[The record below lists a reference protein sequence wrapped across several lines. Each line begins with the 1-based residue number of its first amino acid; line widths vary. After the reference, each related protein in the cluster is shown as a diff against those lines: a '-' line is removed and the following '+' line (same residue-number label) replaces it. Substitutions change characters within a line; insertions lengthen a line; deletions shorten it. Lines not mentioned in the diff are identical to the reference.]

1 MGSLATPSTDGAM
14 NFGQEHLTH
23 RAFSRRQ
30 FLGGAVRAT
39 AIGAAAGSGF
49 LSTPIALA
57 DDETDSSVMPRPI
70 PGGFLTPFGVIS
82 HHFRPAR
89 GIEASTITDF
99 NGFVG
104 LAEIDGG
111 RGVGTNT
118 LTGVE
123 TPMFFGMDNRFMIGE
138 FVGVDGEVHR
148 GAFGFI

>member
-1 MGSLATPSTDGAM
+1 MGSLESPSTDGDT
-14 NFGQEHLTH
+14 NLEQEHLTH
-23 RAFSRRQ
+23 RALSRRQ

-39 AIGAAAGSGF
+39 AIGAAASSGF
-49 LSTPIALA
+49 LAAPIALA
-57 DDETDSSVMPRPI
+57 DDETGSSIMPRPI

-99 NGFVG
+99 NGFIG
-104 LAEIDGG
+104 LAEIEGG

-118 LTGVE
+118 LTGAE

>member
-1 MGSLATPSTDGAM
+1 MGRLATPSTDGTLH
-14 NFGQEHLTH
+14 FGQDHLTR

-49 LSTPIALA
+49 LSAPIALA
-57 DDETDSSVMPRPI
+57 DDETGSSVMPRPI

>member
-1 MGSLATPSTDGAM
+1 MDNLASQPTDGAM
-14 NFGQEHLTH
+14 NVGHEHLTH
-23 RAFSRRQ
+23 HAFSRRQ
-30 FLGGAVRAT
+30 FLGGAVRAS
-39 AIGAAAGSGF
+39 AIGAAAGSGL
-49 LSTPIALA
+49 LSAPIAFA
-57 DDETDSSVMPRPI
+57 DDKTGSSVMPRPI

-99 NGFVG
+99 NGFIG
-104 LAEIDGG
+104 LAEIEGG

-118 LTGVE
+118 LTGAE

>member
-1 MGSLATPSTDGAM
+1 MGSLESPPTDRAM
-14 NFGQEHLTH
+14 YRGHEHITR

-39 AIGAAAGSGF
+39 AIGAAAGSAF
-49 LSTPIALA
+49 LSAPIALA
-57 DDETDSSVMPRPI
+57 DDKIGSSVMPRPI

-99 NGFVG
+99 NGFIG
-104 LAEIDGG
+104 LAEIEGG

-118 LTGVE
+118 LTGAE
-123 TPMFFGMDNRFMIGE
+123 TPMSFGMDNRFMIGE